1 MKLSGALNLGS
12 TPPANDAQPFNIDA
26 EQAVLGA
33 VLYDN
38 AAIERVDETL
48 RAEHFYEPLHGRL
61 WDAVLSLARSGK
73 VADPVLV
80 FERIKDE
87 PSLQDL
93 GGIRYLADLVDRA
106 PPAANA
112 PDYAGVIHDL
122 WLRRRVMDIA
132 ANAMAAASGS
142 EYDSANAVVEGVE
155 AELYALVET
164 RREQGF
170 QNLDHYIAEA
180 IQMAAKAY
188 ERDGGLSGTSTG
200 LIDLDQKTGG
210 LHPSD
215 LIILAGRPSMG
226 KTALATNIAFD
237 VARSYA
243 FETQTGG
250 AKKTVRG
257 GRVGF
262 FSLEMSGEQLAMRIL
277 AEASGVSSD
286 RLRKGS
292 IKADEFG
299 RVRDAAIE
307 LQDAPLFVDDTGGLT
322 IDRLC
327 ARARRMKRRTGLDLL
342 VVDYLQ
348 LIQPSRT
355 RAGANRVE
363 QITEISIAL
372 KGLAKELDVPII
384 ALSQLSRQVENRED
398 KRPQLADLRESGSIE
413 QDADAVWFVYRE
425 AYYLGRKE
433 PRENTA
439 EHHAWVEEMDVIRN
453 VAEVILGKQRH
464 GPIGSVKLSFNEE
477 LTKFG
482 NLGRDGR
489 YQPPD
494 APGGLRFN
502 PGAN

>member
-1 MKLSGALNLGS
+1 MRQTGALDLRPP
-12 TPPANDAQPFNIDA
+12 PPANDSQPYNIEA
-26 EQAVLGA
+26 EQAVLGC
-33 VLYDN
+33 VIYDN
-38 AAIERVDETL
+38 AAIERVDEGL
-48 RAEHFYEPLHGRL
+48 RPEHFYEPCHARI
-61 WDAVLSLARSGK
+61 WEAVLFLSRSGK
-73 VADPVLV
+73 VADPILV
-80 FERIKDE
+80 YERVKDD
-87 PSLQDL
+87 PAVHDL

-112 PDYAGVIHDL
+112 PDYASVVSDL

-132 ANAMAAASGS
+132 ANAMAAASGD
-142 EYDSANAVVEGVE
+142 EYDSAKAVVEACE

-164 RREQGF
+164 RQEQGF
-170 QNLDHYIAEA
+170 QTLDRYVVEA
-180 IQMAAKAY
+180 IQMAAAAY
-188 ERDGGLSGTSTG
+188 ERDGGLSGISTG

-226 KTALATNIAFD
+226 KTALATNIAFS
-237 VARSYA
+237 VARDYA
-243 FETQTGG
+243 FETQPSG

-277 AEASGVSSD
+277 AEVSGVSSD
-286 RLRKGS
+286 RLRKGT

-307 LQDAPLFVDDTGGLT
+307 LQDSPLFIDDTGGLT

-372 KGLAKELDVPII
+372 KGLAKELGVPII

-439 EHHAWVEEMDVIRN
+439 EHHAWVEEMDGVRN

-464 GPIGSVKLSFNEE
+464 GPIGGVKLSFNEE

-482 NLGRDGR
+482 NLARDGR

-494 APGGLRFN
+494 SPGGLRFN